1 MSISEKEKW
10 SKDVQTAHSA
20 VALFT
25 RDPETIAASLASK
38 EYSPGGPASGM
49 RMLSF
54 YISRSGK
61 RLSPSRLRN
70 LEKAKRLLLAR
81 VEQAQRDEARRH
93 SR

>member
-1 MSISEKEKW
+1 MPHKENKG
-10 SKDVQTAHSA
+10 VQIVSARSA

-25 RDPETIAASLASK
+25 RDPETIAESLASK
-38 EYSPGGPASGM
+38 EFSPGGPASGM

-54 YISRSGK
+54 YINRSGK

-70 LEKAKRLLLAR
+70 LEKAKRLLTAR
-81 VEQAQRDEARRH
+81 VEETRREEARRH